1 MVVSAQSYI
10 NMPTLTFDPST
21 EEPSNDQKSAEAS
34 AMEKGEEL
42 AKANEEDKLRQFEKT
57 ESENEL
63 IGGKFKTQEDL
74 LKAYQELERTRSKS
88 TDEETTEEGEE
99 PQANTPENTDE
110 GSEAEEPDETVNY
123 MLELNKEFEEK
134 GQLSTE
140 AIDKLSEMD
149 TKDLIASYLKYQTI
163 ASEQAREGLQN
174 QEAINAIKASVGGDE
189 AYSEMIT
196 WAAQNLP
203 PEEINDYNSITN
215 SGNATAIKFA
225 VESLSTKYR
234 NAEGFEAPLV
244 TGRKADS
251 SVKPY
256 RSQAELARDIS
267 DIRYSQDPAFRQ
279 DVEDRL
285 SRSTDLL

>member
-1 MVVSAQSYI
+1 
-10 NMPTLTFDPST
+10 
-21 EEPSNDQKSAEAS
+21 
-34 AMEKGEEL
+34 
-42 AKANEEDKLRQFEKT
+42 
-57 ESENEL
+57 
-63 IGGKFKTQEDL
+63 
-74 LKAYQELERTRSKS
+74 
-88 TDEETTEEGEE
+88 
-99 PQANTPENTDE
+99 
-110 GSEAEEPDETVNY
+110 
-123 MLELNKEFEEK
+123 
-134 GQLSTE
+134 
-140 AIDKLSEMD
+140 
-149 TKDLIASYLKYQTI
+149 
-163 ASEQAREGLQN
+163 
-174 QEAINAIKASVGGDE
+174 
-189 AYSEMIT
+189 MIT

>member
-21 EEPSNDQKSAEAS
+21 DEPSNDQKSAEAS

-88 TDEETTEEGEE
+88 TDEETAEEGEE

-149 TKDLIASYLKYQTI
+149 TKDLIASYLKYQTV